1 MEAAVNAEQARQFL
15 ADNHRC
21 VLATYRRDQT
31 VQMSPVVAGV
41 DERGRV
47 LISSRE
53 QAVKTLNLRRDP
65 RAALVAF
72 TDSFYGPWA
81 MIWGSAEVVHLP
93 EALPLLE
100 DYYRRVL
107 GEHPNWEEYR
117 QAMRDEHRV
126 LLRLTISQ
134 AGPVRL
140 G

>member
-1 MEAAVNAEQARQFL
+1 MNADQARQFL
-15 ADNHRC
+15 EDNHRS
-21 VLATYRRDQT
+21 VLATYRRDQS

-41 DERGRV
+41 DEQGRV
-47 LISSRE
+47 VISSRE
-53 QAVKTLNLRRDP
+53 QAAKTLNLRRDP

-81 MIWGSAEVVHLP
+81 MVWGQAEVVSLP
-93 EALPLLE
+93 QALPLLE

-107 GEHPNWEEYR
+107 GEHPNWDEYR

-126 LLRLTISQ
+126 LLRIAITL

>member
-1 MEAAVNAEQARQFL
+1 MNEEQARQFL
-15 ADNHRC
+15 GDNHHS

-47 LISSRE
+47 VISSRE

-81 MIWGSAEVVHLP
+81 MIWGQAEVISMP
-93 EALPLLE
+93 QALPLLE
-100 DYYRRVL
+100 DYYRRIL

-117 QAMRDEHRV
+117 QAMRDERRV
-126 LLRLTISQ
+126 LLRIAITQ

>member
-1 MEAAVNAEQARQFL
+1 MNTEQARQFL
-15 ADNHRC
+15 TNNHRC

-41 DERGRV
+41 DEQGRV
-47 LISSRE
+47 VISSRE
-53 QAVKTLNLRRDP
+53 QAIKTKNLIRDP

-81 MIWGSAEVVHLP
+81 MIWGSAEVLHLP
-93 EALPLLE
+93 GALPLLE
-100 DYYRRVL
+100 DYYRRIL
-107 GEHPNWEEYR
+107 GEHPNWDEYR

-134 AGPVRL
+134 SGPVRL

>member
-1 MEAAVNAEQARQFL
+1 MNADQAREFL
-15 ADNHRC
+15 GDNHRS
-21 VLATYRRDQT
+21 VLATYRRDQS

-41 DERGRV
+41 DQEGRV
-47 LISSRE
+47 VISSRE
-53 QAVKTLNLRRDP
+53 RAAKTLNLRRDP

-81 MIWGSAEVVHLP
+81 MVWGQAEVVSLP
-93 EALPLLE
+93 QALPLLE
-100 DYYRRVL
+100 DYYRRIL
-107 GEHPNWEEYR
+107 GEHPDWDDYR

-126 LLRLTISQ
+126 LLRIAITQ